1 MDEDR
6 VGMPVLS
13 RMILEWMSC
22 IALSPFTFVFLLSH
36 FSLHVPV
43 VYLFPLCIPDLLLTL
58 GLHLCSALNV
68 SSSETVI

>member
-13 RMILEWMSC
+13 RMILVWMSC

-36 FSLHVPV
+36 CSLRVPV
-43 VYLFPLCIPDLLLTL
+43 VYFFPLCIPDSLLTL